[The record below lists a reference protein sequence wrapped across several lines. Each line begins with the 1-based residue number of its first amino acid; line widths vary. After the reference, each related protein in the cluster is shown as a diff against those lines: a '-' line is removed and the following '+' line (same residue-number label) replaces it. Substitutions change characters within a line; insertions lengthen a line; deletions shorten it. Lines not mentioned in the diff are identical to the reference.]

1 LKLDRSVT
9 PEYEEIVNYSNRARR
24 EEACAPQCDSLA
36 LVEERATS
44 RAARASWARLIKQV
58 YESDPLPCPRC
69 GNEMRVIAL
78 IDDQSII
85 RHILEQLG
93 RYVPRGLAEKG
104 PAQQTV
110 SGHPYN
116 WTRMSAKGRKSPL
129 GGHEW
134 ISSHERRETAD
145 SVEKLFGA

>member
-78 IDDQSII
+78 IDDQSVI

-116 WTRMSAKGRKSPL
+116 WTPTTAVGRS
-129 GGHEW
+129 W
-134 ISSHERRETAD
+134 SFANQ
-145 SVEKLFGA
+145 A